1 MPYKSSAASFVT
13 AWFHP
18 WAVASVLLL
27 ALSLSQTDASGPGEN
42 SAATADKA
50 VSEVRR
56 ERLFRDEEFQFD
68 LYGLGA
74 FYRSAEGNFAGS
86 LAGTGRN
93 SRQFSGRPGWGAG
106 LGASYFFQRFVGI
119 GVEQDLFG
127 RTDGGFRRGDF
138 GYVRW
143 ATIGNLFFRYP
154 IETWRI
160 APYAMLGGGAMYGN
174 TPNNTVNA
182 GRGRQANYRLS
193 GQGFGHVGGGL
204 EWRLIRNLGV
214 FSDARYLFSGVE
226 GLPDDQLLWRFGVR
240 LAF

>member
-1 MPYKSSAASFVT
+1 MAAAAWTAQSCVHAVQIFCCFVCHRLVPSVGCCLRAAASAEFVPNGCCRAGGKFRSYRGQGRVRSET
-13 AWFHP
+13 RTTFSRRGIP
-18 WAVASVLLL
+18 IRSLRTRGLLPIRGGKL
-27 ALSLSQTDASGPGEN
+27 RGKSC
-42 SAATADKA
+42 
-50 VSEVRR
+50 
-56 ERLFRDEEFQFD
+56 RDGAQ
-68 LYGLGA
+68 LTPILRTSGLG
-74 FYRSAEGNFAGS
+74 
-86 LAGTGRN
+86 
-93 SRQFSGRPGWGAG
+93 SG
-106 LGASYFFQRFVGI
+106 
-119 GVEQDLFG
+119 
-127 RTDGGFRRGDF
+127 RGDF

-143 ATIGNLFFRYP
+143 ATIGNLFLRYP